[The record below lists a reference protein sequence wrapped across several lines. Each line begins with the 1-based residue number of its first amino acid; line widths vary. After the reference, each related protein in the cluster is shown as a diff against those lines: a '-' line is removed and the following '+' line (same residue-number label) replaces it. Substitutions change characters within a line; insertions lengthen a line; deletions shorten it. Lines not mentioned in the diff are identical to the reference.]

1 MIEEKTNIEIRISKE
16 NERNNMKI
24 YCGKNRKGVWKAS
37 LDKTK
42 LSKFDRVFESEV
54 ETIHNDKV
62 YMIQTYYRYDYIY
75 GSSFN
80 PIYDVVI
87 HVPELFHSVSAAKK
101 NEIWKERENL
111 AKAEPEKYHTT
122 PFSIASDNFGE
133 PFVYEDVMRDKFN
146 MKIIGIKVI

>member
-1 MIEEKTNIEIRISKE
+1 
-16 NERNNMKI
+16 MKI
-24 YCGKNRKGVWKAS
+24 YCGKNKKGVWKAS
-37 LDKTK
+37 LDKKK
-42 LSKFDRVFESEV
+42 LSKFDGVFESEI

-87 HVPELFHSVSAAKK
+87 HAPELFHSVSAAKK
-101 NEIWKERENL
+101 NERWKERENL
-111 AKAEPEKYHTT
+111 AKTEPEKYHTA
-122 PFSIASDNFGE
+122 PFSITSDNFGE

>member
-1 MIEEKTNIEIRISKE
+1 
-16 NERNNMKI
+16 MKI

-37 LDKTK
+37 LDETK

-62 YMIQTYYRYDYIY
+62 YMIQTYYGFDYNY

-80 PIYDVVI
+80 PIYDVVR

-101 NEIWKERENL
+101 NKIWEERENL
-111 AKAEPEKYHTT
+111 AKEEHEKYHIT
-122 PFSIASDNFGE
+122 PFSIASDDFGE
-133 PFVYEDVMRDKFN
+133 PFVYGDVMQDKFN
-146 MKIIGIKVI
+146 MKIIGIKII